1 MPKTTDQTKKYSAP
15 EIYSVGLIAGE
26 SFLNPTSG
34 TNSEAGY
41 YIQKFWE
48 EDEF

>member
-15 EIYSVGLIAGE
+15 EISSIRLIAGE

-34 TNSEAGY
+34 TQSEAGY
-41 YIQKFWE
+41 NIQNFWE

>member
-1 MPKTTDQTKKYSAP
+1 MPKTTDQNNMYSAP
-15 EIYSVGLIAGE
+15 EISSVRFIAGE

-34 TNSEAGY
+34 TTTEPGWYTQN
-41 YIQKFWE
+41 FWE